1 MEPNEIDSSS
11 ENIISSAIVFLV
23 ISIIYLHRLPTIWAF
38 IVCILFAGAS
48 IACILGITVWSS
60 TNRIEH
66 RVRKRLHRKGYQTE
80 MTEGDLF
87 VTKNENQYRVH
98 LVESFNKR
106 IKTLFIIYEFG
117 DDRFNKISMDGWCR
131 ASNSI
136 NNHHPGITFVTLD
149 DHFFCYYLSAIA
161 NSKDFMK
168 EFFRACYFF
177 EKVLDDYSQLTP
189 YLERDYPNKEESQTS
204 IGFKQS

>member
-1 MEPNEIDSSS
+1 MEPDEKDSSS
-11 ENIISSAIVFLV
+11 GEIITTAIIFLV
-23 ISIIYLHRLPTIWAF
+23 IAIIYLNRLSTFWIITICA
-38 IVCILFAGAS
+38 LFAGAS

-60 TNRIEH
+60 VDRIEH
-66 RVRKRLHRKGYQTE
+66 RIRKRLHRKGYQTE
-80 MTEGDLF
+80 MTDGDLF
-87 VTKNENQYRVH
+87 VTKSENQYRVH

-161 NSKDFMK
+161 NSKDFMR
-168 EFFRACYFF
+168 EFYRACYFF
-177 EKVLDDYSQLTP
+177 EKVMDDYGKLTP
-189 YLERDYPNKEESQTS
+189 YLERDYLNKEES
-204 IGFKQS
+204 